1 MIELQCTQ
9 NCNAVLQIIS
19 VTSCLD
25 QEIEMNWYTVLIQS
39 SAQGP
44 HFLEVHCTCAPH
56 TCVPYGAYLKQS
68 TY

>member
-1 MIELQCTQ
+1 
-9 NCNAVLQIIS
+9 
-19 VTSCLD
+19 
-25 QEIEMNWYTVLIQS
+25 MNWYTVLIQS

-44 HFLEVHCTCAPH
+44 HFLEVHCTCAPR

>member
-1 MIELQCTQ
+1 
-9 NCNAVLQIIS
+9 
-19 VTSCLD
+19 
-25 QEIEMNWYTVLIQS
+25 MNWYTVLIQS

-68 TY
+68 TYYGQDNCSFFLEKQNNV